1 MTADKY
7 RDLGGPTSPTTIVL
21 AELPA
26 IGQLACA
33 GGDHDAVGQA
43 MRYRCAEFRATAE
56 VQPNNPANIL
66 GALVVIAQLAEA
78 LDRGTLELALRIVP
92 VEWWHA
98 RLGTSD

>member
-43 MRYRCAEFRATAE
+43 MRYTLDA
-56 VQPNNPANIL
+56 L
-66 GALVVIAQLAEA
+66 GRDGERDDGPGV
-78 LDRGTLELALRIVP
+78 G
-92 VEWWHA
+92 
-98 RLGTSD
+98 